1 MSSSRR
7 PLIAVLTTLAFAAA
21 MSAQAGTAF
30 GAATTGHAH
39 TATPASS
46 AAAHEPGAASTSHN
60 PASTSHSPASTSHNP
75 GGAAVA
81 HAGSNTPRPTATRPA
96 PGKPVTHLP
105 APREQAPA
113 GPGYQPLPNLP
124 VNACQDSSLPRDYGT
139 NFPVPSDP
147 NGFGFANQTVIG
159 WEGNYYA
166 PFAYLSGSYLARGV
180 PQQYTQ
186 GGTTYCGA
194 MYSFGAYTYGL
205 PAGQAPDPGS
215 VRWTMADGYLP
226 ALTTSFTRNGVAIS
240 ITDFADRVSVSGS
253 PAELVYTRVSVT
265 NNGSQ
270 AAYVP
275 PDGSGPNL
283 VALTNPPDTVAP
295 GQTVKHDFVAA
306 VDTFS
311 TSTNLPTTTQIL
323 AQAPSYNKAFTN
335 MAAYW
340 NQRLS
345 VIPALSLPSVTLP
358 GTGGLADPGQAIDN
372 AYKAAFVY
380 TRIVQVAK
388 APFSGANNYDWLLN
402 HDLPGIL
409 ANRFQLG
416 DLTDA
421 QNLLL
426 VGRISEQPDFN
437 EVGANWYWDGLWKT
451 PVAWADYL
459 AMSNQVGF
467 VKTYFHDDATGPS
480 PWGPSLYT
488 MMHTYFLQ
496 QLDSGTGYLQ
506 PSGDNDSG
514 GTWLFDDEAALA
526 GLAAYRYIATRIG
539 DPAEAQ
545 WADSQYTSLL
555 NATNAGL
562 TEGEQASGAGFLPC
576 EVNQP
581 VSADRCATP
590 SDANWAGSNLW
601 GQNAWDVYLQGGA
614 LNGALGDP
622 AQTDN
627 LYQMGFS
634 RLAGSVPY
642 PSFGAYTGYSVA
654 LNTGYSAAA
663 LYGSAYRDLPITSY
677 AWQINTTTGGP
688 NAWWEA
694 NGSPPDPANPWAGS
708 HAAPEFGAI
717 PYAWPMASQTQT
729 LLQSLVARGLVATAN
744 PDDSFAYHTALYIG
758 RGVPDAWVVPGEH
771 ITANNLTSSV
781 STSGRRATYGVKI
794 KFGGSSSGRGSK
806 TVLVSL
812 SGALPGNDVRVQ
824 LPIFADAGVQ
834 DVIGGSY
841 SAATHTVTLLHGSR
855 QVLVK
860 LGRSA
865 RPAVGVQV
873 ASTAPG
879 QHTLPTLTS
888 GQQTTATAT
897 VTNTGSTTIRNVTV
911 TASTPSGWT
920 AQATSPTTFTAI
932 GPGQAQTVTWSVTP
946 PDDAN
951 GGAGVVVSMAY
962 TAPANASGSVS
973 AEQWVDVQRPL
984 PLPPGAT
991 DLALT
996 ASPSASYTS
1005 PWEHVT
1011 AINDGVYPTSSN
1023 DSQDIRWGCWPE
1035 TGTQWIELDWTQ
1047 PITTNG
1053 SSVYFL
1059 DDGGGVRLPASW
1071 VVQYWNGSAWVDVSN
1086 PSPSTYPA
1094 ADNTFN
1100 GVSFDPVTT
1109 TKLRVSLQSGL
1120 GSVGVIQWVV
1130 PSIPS
1135 S

>member
-1 MSSSRR
+1 MSSSRH
-7 PLIAVLTTLAFAAA
+7 PLIAVLTTFAFAAV

-30 GAATTGHAH
+30 GAATVQAPG
-39 TATPASS
+39 TAAPGSVGAALTSP
-46 AAAHEPGAASTSHN
+46 AAAHAPH
-60 PASTSHSPASTSHNP
+60 
-75 GGAAVA
+75 
-81 HAGSNTPRPTATRPA
+81 PTATRAA
-96 PGKPVTHLP
+96 PGTRVTHLP
-105 APREQAPA
+105 APRQQAG
-113 GPGYQPLPNLP
+113 GPGYEPLPNLP
-124 VNACQDSSLPRDYGT
+124 VNACQDSTLPRDYGT

-166 PFAYLSGSYLARGV
+166 PFAYLSGSYFARGV

-194 MYSFGAYTYGL
+194 LYSFGAYTYGL
-205 PAGQAPDPGS
+205 PAGQAPAPGS
-215 VRWTMADGYLP
+215 VQWTMADGYLP

-240 ITDFADRVSVSGS
+240 ITDFADRVMVSGGS
-253 PAELVYTRVSVT
+253 PVELVYTRVAVT

-275 PDGSGPNL
+275 PGGSGPGL
-283 VALTNPPDTVAP
+283 VTLNNAPDTVAP
-295 GQTVKHDFVAA
+295 GQTVRHDFVAA

-311 TSTNLPTTTQIL
+311 TSTSLPSASQIL
-323 AQAPSYNKAFTN
+323 AQAPSYNNAAAN
-335 MAAYW
+335 MAAFW

-345 VIPALSLPSVTLP
+345 VIPTLSLPSVTLP

-426 VGRISEQPDFN
+426 VGRISEQPSFN

-467 VKTYFHDDATGPS
+467 VRTYFHDDATGPS

-496 QLDSGTGYLQ
+496 QLDSGTGYLR

-514 GTWLFDDEAALA
+514 GTWLFDDEAVLA

-562 TEGEQASGAGFLPC
+562 AANEQASGADFLPC

-581 VSADRCATP
+581 VTADRCATP
-590 SDANWAGSNLW
+590 GDANWAGSNLW
-601 GQNAWDVYLQGGA
+601 GQNAWDIYLQGGT
-614 LNGALGDP
+614 LDGALGDP

-627 LYQMGFS
+627 LYRMGFS

-654 LNTGYSAAA
+654 LNTGYAAA
-663 LYGSAYRDLPITSY
+663 TLYGSAYRDLPVTSY
-677 AWQINTTTGGP
+677 AWQINATTGGP

-694 NGSPPDPANPWAGS
+694 NGSPPDPGNPWAGS

-744 PDDSFAYHTALYIG
+744 PDGSFGYHTALYIG

-771 ITANNLTSSV
+771 IAVDNLTSSV
-781 STSGRRATYGVKI
+781 DASTGQRATYGAKI
-794 KFGGSSSGRGSK
+794 SFGGSSAGRGSK

-812 SGALPGNDVRVQ
+812 SGTPPGHDIRVQ
-824 LPIFADAGVQ
+824 LPVFADAGVEN
-834 DVIGGSY
+834 VIGGSY
-841 SAATHTVTLLHGSR
+841 SAATHTVTMFPQSH
-855 QVLVK
+855 QVLVR

-888 GQQTTATAT
+888 GVPTTATAT
-897 VTNTGSTTIRNVTV
+897 VSNTGSTTIRNVTV
-911 TASTPSGWT
+911 AAATPAGWT
-920 AQATSPTTFTAI
+920 SQATSPVSFAAI
-932 GPGQAQTVTWSVTP
+932 LPGQAKTVTWSVTP
-946 PDDAN
+946 PADAN
-951 GGAGVVVSMAY
+951 GGAGVVVPVAY
-962 TAPANASGSVS
+962 AAPAGASGLVS

-1086 PSPSTYPA
+1086 PNPSTYPS

>member
-1 MSSSRR
+1 MSSRR

-21 MSAQAGTAF
+21 LSAQAGTAF
-30 GAATTGHAH
+30 GATTGHG
-39 TATPASS
+39 SR
-46 AAAHEPGAASTSHN
+46 AAHEPGTPGRSSRIVVGKPSASA
-60 PASTSHSPASTSHNP
+60 PAS
-75 GGAAVA
+75 GAAA
-81 HAGSNTPRPTATRPA
+81 HVPRPTATRPA
-96 PGKPVTHLP
+96 PGTRVTHLP
-105 APREQAPA
+105 APRQQATA
-113 GPGYQPLPNLP
+113 SGYEPLPNLP
-124 VNACQDSSLPRDYGT
+124 VNACQDSTLPRDYGT

-159 WEGNYYA
+159 WEGNFYA
-166 PFAYLSGSYLARGV
+166 PFAYLSGSYFARGV

-186 GGTTYCGA
+186 RGTTYCGA

-205 PAGQAPDPGS
+205 AAGQAPDPGS
-215 VRWTMADGYLP
+215 VQWTMADGYLP
-226 ALTTSFTRNGVAIS
+226 ALTTSFTRNDVAIS
-240 ITDFADRVSVSGS
+240 ITDFADRVQVSGN
-253 PAELVYTRVSVT
+253 PVELVYTRVTVT

-283 VALTNPPDTVAP
+283 VTLTSPPDTVAP

-311 TSTNLPTTTQIL
+311 TSTSLPSATQLL
-323 AQAPSYNKAFTN
+323 AQAPSYNKAAAF

-388 APFSGANNYDWLLN
+388 SPFSGANNYDWLLN

-426 VGRISEQPDFN
+426 VGRISEQPNFN

-467 VKTYFHDDATGPS
+467 VRTYFHDDATGPS

-496 QLDSGTGYLQ
+496 QLDSSTGYLQ

-555 NATNAGL
+555 TATNAGL
-562 TEGEQASGAGFLPC
+562 TANEQASGANFLPC

-581 VSADRCATP
+581 VTADRCATP
-590 SDANWAGSNLW
+590 GDANWAGSDLW
-601 GQNAWDVYLQGGA
+601 GQNAWDIYLQGGT
-614 LNGALGDP
+614 LSGVLGDP

-694 NGSPPDPANPWAGS
+694 NGSPPDPNNPWAGS

-744 PDDSFAYHTALYIG
+744 PDGSLMYHTALYIG

-771 ITANNLTSSV
+771 IAVGNLTSSV
-781 STSGRRATYGVKI
+781 NASTGKRATYGVKI
-794 KFGGSSSGRGSK
+794 SFGGSSTGRGSR

-812 SGALPGNDVRVQ
+812 AGTLPGRDIRVQ
-824 LPIFADAGVQ
+824 LPVFADAGVEN
-834 DVIGGSY
+834 VIGGSY
-841 SAATHTVTLLHGSR
+841 SAATHTVTVFPQGH

-865 RPAVGVQV
+865 RPTVGVQV
-873 ASTAPG
+873 TSTAPG

-888 GQQTTATAT
+888 GVPTTATAT
-897 VTNTGSTTIRNVTV
+897 VTNTGSTTIRNATV
-911 TASTPSGWT
+911 TATVPAGWT
-920 AQATSPTTFTAI
+920 SQATSPTSFAAI
-932 GPGQAQTVTWSVTP
+932 GPGQAETVTWSVTP
-946 PDDAN
+946 PADAN

-962 TAPANASGSVS
+962 SAPAQASGSVS
-973 AEQWVDVQRPL
+973 AEQWVEVQRPL

-996 ASPSASYTS
+996 AAPSASYTS

-1071 VVQYWNGSAWVDVSN
+1071 MVQYWNGSAWVDVPN
-1086 PSPSTYPA
+1086 PSTYPT

-1109 TKLRVSLQSGL
+1109 TGLRVSLQSGA

-1130 PSIPS
+1130 PSIPGS
-1135 S
+1135 

>member
-1 MSSSRR
+1 MSSRR
-7 PLIAVLTTLAFAAA
+7 PLIAVLTTLAFAAT

-30 GAATTGHAH
+30 GATTGHASRAAQEPGTSGQPYGNVTRTPGA
-39 TATPASS
+39 TAHASG
-46 AAAHEPGAASTSHN
+46 AAAH
-60 PASTSHSPASTSHNP
+60 
-75 GGAAVA
+75 V
-81 HAGSNTPRPTATRPA
+81 PRPTATRPA
-96 PGKPVTHLP
+96 PGTRVTHLP
-105 APREQAPA
+105 APRQQAT
-113 GPGYQPLPNLP
+113 GSSYEPLPNLP
-124 VNACQDSSLPRDYGT
+124 VNACQDSTLPRDYGT
-139 NFPVPSDP
+139 NFPVPRDP

-159 WEGNYYA
+159 WEGNFYA
-166 PFAYLSGSYLARGV
+166 PFAYLSGSYFARGV

-205 PAGQAPDPGS
+205 PAGQAPAPGS
-215 VRWTMADGYLP
+215 VQWTMADGYLP
-226 ALTTSFTRNGVAIS
+226 ALTTSFTRNDVAIS
-240 ITDFADRVSVSGS
+240 ITDFADRVQFSGN
-253 PAELVYTRVSVT
+253 PVELVYTRVTVT

-283 VALTNPPDTVAP
+283 VTLTSPADTVAP

-311 TSTNLPTTTQIL
+311 TSTSLPSATQLL
-323 AQAPSYNKAFTN
+323 AQAPSYSNAAAN

-345 VIPALSLPSVTLP
+345 VIPALSLPNVTLP
-358 GTGGLADPGQAIDN
+358 GTGGLAGPGQAIDN

-380 TRIVQVAK
+380 TRIVRVAK
-388 APFSGANNYDWLLN
+388 SPFSGANNYDWLLN
-402 HDLPGIL
+402 HDLPGIM

-426 VGRISEQPDFN
+426 VGRISEQPNFN

-467 VKTYFHDDATGPS
+467 VRTYFHDDATGPS

-514 GTWLFDDEAALA
+514 GTWLFDDEAVLA

-555 NATNAGL
+555 TATNAGL
-562 TEGEQASGAGFLPC
+562 TANEQASGANFLPC

-581 VSADRCATP
+581 VTADRCASP

-601 GQNAWDVYLQGGA
+601 GQNAWDIYLQGGT
-614 LNGALGDP
+614 LNGVLGDP

-663 LYGSAYRDLPITSY
+663 LYGGAYRDLPITSY

-694 NGSPPDPANPWAGS
+694 NGSPPDPNNPWAGS

-744 PDDSFAYHTALYIG
+744 PDGSFAYHTALYIG

-771 ITANNLTSSV
+771 IAVDNLTSSV
-781 STSGRRATYGVKI
+781 NASTSQRASYGVKI
-794 KFGGSSSGRGSK
+794 SFGGSTTGRGSK

-812 SGALPGNDVRVQ
+812 TGTLPGHDIRVQ
-824 LPIFADAGVQ
+824 LPVFADAGVEN
-834 DVIGGSY
+834 VIGGSY
-841 SAATHTVTLLHGSR
+841 SAATHTVTMFPQGR

-865 RPAVGVQV
+865 RPTVGVQV

-888 GQQTTATAT
+888 GVATTATAT
-897 VTNTGSTTIRNVTV
+897 VTNTGSTTIQNATVTV
-911 TASTPSGWT
+911 TAPAGWT
-920 AQATSPTTFTAI
+920 SQATSPTSFAAI
-932 GPGQAQTVTWSVTP
+932 QPGQAETVTWSVTP
-946 PDDAN
+946 PSDAN
-951 GGAGVVVSMAY
+951 GGAGLVVSMAY
-962 TAPANASGSVS
+962 TAPAGASGSVS

-1071 VVQYWNGSAWVDVSN
+1071 VVQYWNGSAWVDVPN
-1086 PSPSTYPA
+1086 PSTYPT
-1094 ADNTFN
+1094 ADDTFN

-1109 TKLRVSLQSGL
+1109 TGLRVSLQSGL
-1120 GSVGVIQWVV
+1120 ASVGVIQWVV
-1130 PSIPS
+1130 PSIPGS
-1135 S
+1135 

>member
-1 MSSSRR
+1 MSSRR

-30 GAATTGHAH
+30 GATTGHASRAAQEPGTRDQPYGNVTRTPGA
-39 TATPASS
+39 TAHASG
-46 AAAHEPGAASTSHN
+46 AAAH
-60 PASTSHSPASTSHNP
+60 
-75 GGAAVA
+75 V
-81 HAGSNTPRPTATRPA
+81 PRPTATRPA
-96 PGKPVTHLP
+96 PGTRVTHLP
-105 APREQAPA
+105 APRQQAT
-113 GPGYQPLPNLP
+113 GSSYEPLPNLP
-124 VNACQDSSLPRDYGT
+124 VNACQDSTLPRDYGT
-139 NFPVPSDP
+139 NFPVPRDP

-159 WEGNYYA
+159 WEGNFYA
-166 PFAYLSGSYLARGV
+166 PFAYLSGSYFARGV

-205 PAGQAPDPGS
+205 PAGQAPAPGS
-215 VRWTMADGYLP
+215 VQWTMADGYLP
-226 ALTTSFTRNGVAIS
+226 ALTTSFTRNDVAIS
-240 ITDFADRVSVSGS
+240 ITDFADRVQFSGN
-253 PAELVYTRVSVT
+253 PVELVYTRVTVT

-283 VALTNPPDTVAP
+283 VTLTSPADTVAP

-311 TSTNLPTTTQIL
+311 TSTSLPSATQLL
-323 AQAPSYNKAFTN
+323 AQAPSYSNAAAN

-345 VIPALSLPSVTLP
+345 VIPALSLPNVTLP
-358 GTGGLADPGQAIDN
+358 GTGGLAGPGQAIDN

-388 APFSGANNYDWLLN
+388 SPFSGANNYDWLLN
-402 HDLPGIL
+402 HDLPGIM

-426 VGRISEQPDFN
+426 VGRISEQPNFN

-467 VKTYFHDDATGPS
+467 VRTYFHDDATGPS

-514 GTWLFDDEAALA
+514 GTWLFDDEAVLA

-555 NATNAGL
+555 TATNAGL
-562 TEGEQASGAGFLPC
+562 TANEQASGANFLPC

-581 VSADRCATP
+581 VTADRCASP

-601 GQNAWDVYLQGGA
+601 GQNAWDIYLQGGA
-614 LNGALGDP
+614 LNGVLGDP

-663 LYGSAYRDLPITSY
+663 LYGGAYRDLPITSY

-694 NGSPPDPANPWAGS
+694 NGSPPDPNNPWAGS

-744 PDDSFAYHTALYIG
+744 PDGSFAYHTALYIG

-771 ITANNLTSSV
+771 IAVDNLTSSV
-781 STSGRRATYGVKI
+781 NASTGQRATYGVKI
-794 KFGGSSSGRGSK
+794 SFGGSTTGRGSK

-812 SGALPGNDVRVQ
+812 TGTLPGHDIRVQ
-824 LPIFADAGVQ
+824 LPVFADAGVEN
-834 DVIGGSY
+834 VIGGSY
-841 SAATHTVTLLHGSR
+841 SAATHTVTMFPQGR

-865 RPAVGVQV
+865 RPTVGVQV

-888 GQQTTATAT
+888 GVATTATAT
-897 VTNTGSTTIRNVTV
+897 VTNTGSTTIQNATV
-911 TASTPSGWT
+911 TAAAPAGWT
-920 AQATSPTTFTAI
+920 SQATSPTSFAAI
-932 GPGQAQTVTWSVTP
+932 QPGQAETVTWSVTP
-946 PDDAN
+946 PSDAN
-951 GGAGVVVSMAY
+951 GGAGLVVSMAY
-962 TAPANASGSVS
+962 TAPAGASGSVS

-1071 VVQYWNGSAWVDVSN
+1071 VVQYWNGSAWVDVPN
-1086 PSPSTYPA
+1086 PSTYPT
-1094 ADNTFN
+1094 ADDTFN

-1109 TKLRVSLQSGL
+1109 TGLRVSLQSGL
-1120 GSVGVIQWVV
+1120 ASVGVIQWVV
-1130 PSIPS
+1130 PSIPGS
-1135 S
+1135 

>member
-1 MSSSRR
+1 MSSRR

-30 GAATTGHAH
+30 GATTGHASRAAQEPGTRDQPYGNVTRTPGA
-39 TATPASS
+39 TAHASG
-46 AAAHEPGAASTSHN
+46 AAAH
-60 PASTSHSPASTSHNP
+60 
-75 GGAAVA
+75 V
-81 HAGSNTPRPTATRPA
+81 PRPTATRPA
-96 PGKPVTHLP
+96 PGTRVTHLP
-105 APREQAPA
+105 APRQQAT
-113 GPGYQPLPNLP
+113 GSSYEPLPNLP
-124 VNACQDSSLPRDYGT
+124 VNACQDSTLPRDYGT
-139 NFPVPSDP
+139 NFPVPRDP

-159 WEGNYYA
+159 WEGNFYA
-166 PFAYLSGSYLARGV
+166 PFAYLSGSYFARGV

-205 PAGQAPDPGS
+205 PAGQAPAPGS
-215 VRWTMADGYLP
+215 VQWTMADGYLP
-226 ALTTSFTRNGVAIS
+226 ALTTSFTRNDVAIS
-240 ITDFADRVSVSGS
+240 ITDFADRVQFSGN
-253 PAELVYTRVSVT
+253 PVELVYTRVTVT

-283 VALTNPPDTVAP
+283 VTLTSPADTVAP

-311 TSTNLPTTTQIL
+311 TSTSLPSATQLL
-323 AQAPSYNKAFTN
+323 AQAPSYSNAAAN

-345 VIPALSLPSVTLP
+345 VIPALSLPNVTLP
-358 GTGGLADPGQAIDN
+358 GTGGLAGPGQAIDN

-388 APFSGANNYDWLLN
+388 SPFSGANNYDWLLN
-402 HDLPGIL
+402 HDLPGIM

-426 VGRISEQPDFN
+426 VGRISEQPNFN

-467 VKTYFHDDATGPS
+467 VRTYFHDDATGPS

-514 GTWLFDDEAALA
+514 GTWLFDDEAVLA

-555 NATNAGL
+555 TATNAGL
-562 TEGEQASGAGFLPC
+562 TANEQASGANFLPC

-581 VSADRCATP
+581 VTADRCASP

-601 GQNAWDVYLQGGA
+601 GQNAWDIYLQGGT
-614 LNGALGDP
+614 LNGVLGDP

-663 LYGSAYRDLPITSY
+663 LYGGAYRDLPITSY

-694 NGSPPDPANPWAGS
+694 NGSPPDPNNPWAGS

-744 PDDSFAYHTALYIG
+744 PDGSFAYHTALYIG

-771 ITANNLTSSV
+771 IAVDNLTSSV
-781 STSGRRATYGVKI
+781 NASTGQRATYGVKI
-794 KFGGSSSGRGSK
+794 SFGGSTTGRGSK

-812 SGALPGNDVRVQ
+812 TGTLPGHDIRVQ
-824 LPIFADAGVQ
+824 LPVFADAGVEN
-834 DVIGGSY
+834 VIGGSY
-841 SAATHTVTLLHGSR
+841 SAATHTVTMFPQGR

-865 RPAVGVQV
+865 RPTVGVQV

-888 GQQTTATAT
+888 GVATTATAT
-897 VTNTGSTTIRNVTV
+897 VTNTGSTTIQNATV
-911 TASTPSGWT
+911 TAAAPAGWT
-920 AQATSPTTFTAI
+920 SQATSPTSFAAI
-932 GPGQAQTVTWSVTP
+932 QPGQAETVTWSVTP
-946 PDDAN
+946 PSDAN
-951 GGAGVVVSMAY
+951 GGAGLVVSMAY
-962 TAPANASGSVS
+962 TAPAGASGSVS

-1071 VVQYWNGSAWVDVSN
+1071 VVQYWNGSAWVDVPN
-1086 PSPSTYPA
+1086 PSTYPT
-1094 ADNTFN
+1094 ADDTFN

-1109 TKLRVSLQSGL
+1109 TGLRVSLQSGL
-1120 GSVGVIQWVV
+1120 ASVGVIQWVV
-1130 PSIPS
+1130 PSIPGS
-1135 S
+1135 

>member
-1 MSSSRR
+1 MSSRR

-30 GAATTGHAH
+30 GATTGHASRAAQEPGTRDQPYGNVTRTPGA
-39 TATPASS
+39 TAHASG
-46 AAAHEPGAASTSHN
+46 AAAH
-60 PASTSHSPASTSHNP
+60 
-75 GGAAVA
+75 V
-81 HAGSNTPRPTATRPA
+81 PRPTATRPA
-96 PGKPVTHLP
+96 PGTRVTHLP
-105 APREQAPA
+105 APRQQAT
-113 GPGYQPLPNLP
+113 GSSYEPLPNLP
-124 VNACQDSSLPRDYGT
+124 VNACQDSTLPRDYGT
-139 NFPVPSDP
+139 NFPVPRDP

-159 WEGNYYA
+159 WEGNFYA
-166 PFAYLSGSYLARGV
+166 PFAYLSGSYFARGV

-205 PAGQAPDPGS
+205 PAGQAPAPGS
-215 VRWTMADGYLP
+215 VQWTMADGYLP
-226 ALTTSFTRNGVAIS
+226 ALTTSFTRNDVAIS
-240 ITDFADRVSVSGS
+240 ITDFADRVQFSGN
-253 PAELVYTRVSVT
+253 PVELVYTRVTVT

-283 VALTNPPDTVAP
+283 VTLTSPADTVAP

-311 TSTNLPTTTQIL
+311 TSTSLPSATQLL
-323 AQAPSYNKAFTN
+323 AQAPSYSNAAAN

-345 VIPALSLPSVTLP
+345 VIPALSLPNVTLP
-358 GTGGLADPGQAIDN
+358 GTGGLAGPGQAIDN

-388 APFSGANNYDWLLN
+388 SPFSGANNYDWLLN
-402 HDLPGIL
+402 HDLPGIM

-426 VGRISEQPDFN
+426 VGRISEQPNFN

-467 VKTYFHDDATGPS
+467 VRTYFHDDATGPS

-488 MMHTYFLQ
+488 MMHTYLLQ
-496 QLDSGTGYLQ
+496 QLDSSTGYLR
-506 PSGDNDSG
+506 PSDDNDSG
-514 GTWLFDDEAALA
+514 GTWLFDDEAVLA

-555 NATNAGL
+555 TATNAGL
-562 TEGEQASGAGFLPC
+562 TGNEQASGANFLPC

-581 VSADRCATP
+581 VTADRCATP
-590 SDANWAGSNLW
+590 GDANWAGSNLW
-601 GQNAWDVYLQGGA
+601 GQNAWDIYLQGGA
-614 LNGALGDP
+614 LNGVLGDP

-663 LYGSAYRDLPITSY
+663 LYGGAYRDLPITSY

-694 NGSPPDPANPWAGS
+694 NGSPPDPNNPWAGS

-744 PDDSFAYHTALYIG
+744 PDGSFAYHTALYIG

-771 ITANNLTSSV
+771 IAVDNLTSSV
-781 STSGRRATYGVKI
+781 NASTSQRASYGVKI
-794 KFGGSSSGRGSK
+794 SFGGSTTGRGSK

-812 SGALPGNDVRVQ
+812 TGTLPGHDIRVQ
-824 LPIFADAGVQ
+824 LPVFADAGVEN
-834 DVIGGSY
+834 VIGGSY
-841 SAATHTVTLLHGSR
+841 SAATHTVTMFPQGR

-865 RPAVGVQV
+865 RPTVGVQV

-888 GQQTTATAT
+888 GVATTATAT
-897 VTNTGSTTIRNVTV
+897 VTNTGSTTIQNATVTV
-911 TASTPSGWT
+911 TAPAGWT
-920 AQATSPTTFTAI
+920 SQATSPTSFAAI
-932 GPGQAQTVTWSVTP
+932 QPGQAETVTWSVTP
-946 PDDAN
+946 PSDAN
-951 GGAGVVVSMAY
+951 GGAGLVVSMAY
-962 TAPANASGSVS
+962 TAPAGASGSVS

-1071 VVQYWNGSAWVDVSN
+1071 VVQYWNGSAWVDVPN
-1086 PSPSTYPA
+1086 PSTYPT
-1094 ADNTFN
+1094 ADDTFN

-1109 TKLRVSLQSGL
+1109 TGLRVSLQSGL
-1120 GSVGVIQWVV
+1120 ASVGVIQWVV
-1130 PSIPS
+1130 PSIPGS
-1135 S
+1135 